1 MANWKKQKDLQK
13 ILLTL
18 TYHNKGESKLIINI
32 RVDHTL
38 ADIETM
44 EKVSKDLKELFANL
58 RENFDIREYIEIN
71 TCNRYEYFIY
81 TDDYDGQDL
90 DCDNEYV
97 IIQYNDDAILHLFRM
112 SSGLES
118 MIIGEDQILGQ
129 IKDSKKK
136 SEKEGH
142 CGKTLDTI
150 FTKAIH
156 VGQVVRNKTKINQG
170 SISIG
175 SAAVD
180 LAEEHLGDL
189 QDKHVL
195 VIGAG
200 KMGTLVAKA
209 LAEKN
214 LKAIFVANR
223 TYYKAVGLA
232 EELGGEAILFDNLE
246 EKLLNAD
253 LVISS
258 TGSPHAIVNK
268 ERLLRVF
275 DEEIPKKMIFIDIAN
290 PRDIED
296 DVKELGIELFNIDD
310 LRGIAEKNK
319 KLRENEVIEA
329 EKIIENEFDLL
340 KESFNLIEINSLL
353 GSLRESMEEIRQR
366 ESQKGIV
373 KLNVVDA
380 KDIKTIDK
388 MTQSIVNKIF
398 YDISENIKE
407 LAKEDEAN
415 SLKICE
421 ALLRK

>member
-1 MANWKKQKDLQK
+1 M
-13 ILLTL
+13 
-18 TYHNKGESKLIINI
+18 IINI

-44 EKVSKDLKELFANL
+44 EKVSKDLKELFSTL
-58 RENFDIREYIEIN
+58 KEQMDVKEYIEIN
-71 TCNRYEYFIY
+71 TCNRYEYFLY
-81 TDDYDGQDL
+81 AEDYNEFDL
-90 DCDNEYV
+90 DCENKYV
-97 IIQYNDDAILHLFRM
+97 IIQYSDEAVLHLFRM
-112 SSGLES
+112 TSGLES

-129 IKDSKKK
+129 VKDAKLK
-136 SEKEGH
+136 SEREGH
-142 CGKTLDTI
+142 CGKKLDAI

-180 LAEEHLGDL
+180 LAEENLGDL
-189 QDKHVL
+189 QDKNVL

-223 TYYKAVGLA
+223 TYYKAIKLA
-232 EELGGEAILFDNLE
+232 EELDGEAILFDNLE

-258 TGSPHAIVNK
+258 TGAPHAIINK
-268 ERLLRVF
+268 ARLLKVF
-275 DEEIPKKMIFIDIAN
+275 DEKIPKKMVFIDIAN
-290 PRDIED
+290 PRDIEE
-296 DVKELGIELFNIDD
+296 DVKEIGIDLFNIDD

-319 KLRENEVIEA
+319 KLREKEVIEA
-329 EKIIENEFDLL
+329 EKIIKSEFDLL

-373 KLNVVDA
+373 KLNSVDA

-398 YDISENIKE
+398 YDISESVKKSAKDNEEDVIKM
-407 LAKEDEAN
+407 
-415 SLKICE
+415 CE
-421 ALLRK
+421 AILKR

>member
-1 MANWKKQKDLQK
+1 M
-13 ILLTL
+13 
-18 TYHNKGESKLIINI
+18 IINI

-44 EKVSKDLKELFANL
+44 EKVSKDLKELFSTL
-58 RENFDIREYIEIN
+58 KEQIDVKEYIEIN
-71 TCNRYEYFIY
+71 TCNRYEYFLY
-81 TDDYDGQDL
+81 AEDYNELDL
-90 DCDNEYV
+90 DCENKYV
-97 IIQYNDDAILHLFRM
+97 IIQYSDEAVLHLFRM
-112 SSGLES
+112 TSGLES

-129 IKDSKKK
+129 VKDAKLK
-136 SEKEGH
+136 SEREGH
-142 CGKTLDTI
+142 CGKKLDAV

-180 LAEEHLGDL
+180 LAEENLGDL
-189 QDKHVL
+189 QDKNVL

-223 TYYKAVGLA
+223 TYYKAIKLA
-232 EELGGEAILFDNLE
+232 EELEGEAILFDNLE

-258 TGSPHAIVNK
+258 TGAPHAIINK
-268 ERLLRVF
+268 SRLMKVF
-275 DEEIPKKMIFIDIAN
+275 DEEIPKKMVFIDIAN
-290 PRDIED
+290 PRDIEE
-296 DVKELGIELFNIDD
+296 DVKEIGIDLFNIDD

-319 KLRENEVIEA
+319 KLREKEVIEA
-329 EKIIENEFDLL
+329 EKIIKSEFDLL

-373 KLNVVDA
+373 KLNNVDA

-398 YDISENIKE
+398 YDISENIRKT
-407 LAKEDEAN
+407 AKNSEDDYIR
-415 SLKICE
+415 ICE
-421 ALLRK
+421 MILKGD

>member
-1 MANWKKQKDLQK
+1 M
-13 ILLTL
+13 
-18 TYHNKGESKLIINI
+18 IINI

-44 EKVSKDLKELFANL
+44 EKVSKDLKELFSTL
-58 RENFDIREYIEIN
+58 KEQIDVKEYIEIN
-71 TCNRYEYFIY
+71 TCNRYEYFLY
-81 TDDYDGQDL
+81 AEDYNELDL
-90 DCDNEYV
+90 DCENKYV
-97 IIQYNDDAILHLFRM
+97 IIQYSDEAVLHLFRM
-112 SSGLES
+112 TSGLES

-129 IKDSKKK
+129 VKDAKLK
-136 SEKEGH
+136 SEREGH
-142 CGKTLDTI
+142 CGKKLDAV

-180 LAEEHLGDL
+180 LAEENLGDL
-189 QDKHVL
+189 QDKNVL

-223 TYYKAVGLA
+223 TYYKAIKLA
-232 EELGGEAILFDNLE
+232 EELDGEAILFDNLE
-246 EKLLNAD
+246 EKLINAD

-258 TGSPHAIVNK
+258 TGAPHAIINK
-268 ERLLRVF
+268 ARLLKVF
-275 DEEIPKKMIFIDIAN
+275 DEKIPKKMVFIDIAN
-290 PRDIED
+290 PRDIEE
-296 DVKELGIELFNIDD
+296 DVKEIGIDLFNIDD

-319 KLRENEVIEA
+319 KLREKEVIEA
-329 EKIIENEFDLL
+329 EKIIKSEFDLL

-373 KLNVVDA
+373 KLNSVDA

-398 YDISENIKE
+398 YDISENIRKT
-407 LAKEDEAN
+407 AKNSEDDY
-415 SLKICE
+415 LRICE
-421 ALLRK
+421 MILKGD

>member
-1 MANWKKQKDLQK
+1 M
-13 ILLTL
+13 
-18 TYHNKGESKLIINI
+18 IINI

-44 EKVSKDLKELFANL
+44 EKVSKDLKELFSTL
-58 RENFDIREYIEIN
+58 KEQIDIKEYIEIN
-71 TCNRYEYFIY
+71 TCNRYEYFLY
-81 TDDYDGQDL
+81 TDDYADEDL
-90 DCDNEYV
+90 DCDNKYV
-97 IIQYNDDAILHLFRM
+97 IIQYNDDAVIHLFRM

-142 CGKTLDTI
+142 CGKTLDTV

-223 TYYKAVGLA
+223 TYYKAVQLA
-232 EELGGEAILFDNLE
+232 EELEGEAILFDNLE

-258 TGSPHAIVNK
+258 TGSPHPIINK
-268 ERLLRVF
+268 ERLMKVF
-275 DEEIPKKMIFIDIAN
+275 DDEMPKKMIFIDIAN

-296 DVKELGIELFNIDD
+296 DVKELGIDLFNIDD

-340 KESFNLIEINSLL
+340 KESFNLIEINSVL

-373 KLNVVDA
+373 KLNNVDA

-398 YDISENIKE
+398 YDISESVKQSAKNNEEDVIKM
-407 LAKEDEAN
+407 
-415 SLKICE
+415 CE
-421 ALLRK
+421 AILKR

>member
-1 MANWKKQKDLQK
+1 M
-13 ILLTL
+13 
-18 TYHNKGESKLIINI
+18 IINI

-44 EKVSKDLKELFANL
+44 EKVSKDLKELFSTL
-58 RENFDIREYIEIN
+58 KEQMDVKEYIEIN
-71 TCNRYEYFIY
+71 TCNRYEYFLY
-81 TDDYDGQDL
+81 AEDYNELDL
-90 DCDNEYV
+90 DCENKYV
-97 IIQYNDDAILHLFRM
+97 IIQYSDEAVLHLFRM
-112 SSGLES
+112 TSGLES

-129 IKDSKKK
+129 VKDAKLK
-136 SEKEGH
+136 SEREGH
-142 CGKTLDTI
+142 CGKKLDAV

-180 LAEEHLGDL
+180 LAEENLGDL
-189 QDKHVL
+189 QDKNVL

-223 TYYKAVGLA
+223 TYYKAIKLA
-232 EELGGEAILFDNLE
+232 EELDGEAILFDNLE

-258 TGSPHAIVNK
+258 TGAPHAIINK
-268 ERLLRVF
+268 ARLLKVF
-275 DEEIPKKMIFIDIAN
+275 DEKIPKKMVFIDIAN
-290 PRDIED
+290 PRDIEE
-296 DVKELGIELFNIDD
+296 DVKEIGIDLFNIDD

-319 KLRENEVIEA
+319 KLREKEVIEA
-329 EKIIENEFDLL
+329 EKIIKSEFDLL

-373 KLNVVDA
+373 KLNSVDA

-398 YDISENIKE
+398 YDISENIRKT
-407 LAKEDEAN
+407 AKNSEDDYIR
-415 SLKICE
+415 ICE
-421 ALLRK
+421 MILKGD

>member
-1 MANWKKQKDLQK
+1 
-13 ILLTL
+13 
-18 TYHNKGESKLIINI
+18 
-32 RVDHTL
+32 
-38 ADIETM
+38 M
-44 EKVSKDLKELFANL
+44 EKVSKDLKDLFSNL
-58 RENFDIREYIEIN
+58 KEQIDIKEYIEIN
-71 TCNRYEYFIY
+71 TCNRYEYFLY
-81 TDDYDGQDL
+81 TDDCTDLDL
-90 DCDNEYV
+90 DCENKYI
-97 IIQYNDDAILHLFRM
+97 IIQYSDDAVLHLFRM
-112 SSGLES
+112 TSGLES

-129 IKDSKKK
+129 VKDAKRK
-136 SEKEGH
+136 SEREGH
-142 CGKTLDTI
+142 CGKKLDAV

-223 TYYKAVGLA
+223 TYYKAIKLA
-232 EELGGEAILFDNLE
+232 EELEGEAILFDNLE

-258 TGSPHAIVNK
+258 TGAPHPIINK

-275 DEEIPKKMIFIDIAN
+275 DEKIPDKMIFIDIAN

-296 DVKELGIELFNIDD
+296 DVKELGIDLFNIDD

-319 KLRENEVIEA
+319 KLREKEVIEA
-329 EKIIENEFDLL
+329 EKIIESEFDLL

-373 KLNVVDA
+373 KLNAVDA

-398 YDISENIKE
+398 YDISENIRKT
-407 LAKEDEAN
+407 AKNNDEDFI
-415 SLKICE
+415 KICE
-421 ALLRK
+421 LILKNEQN

>member
-1 MANWKKQKDLQK
+1 M
-13 ILLTL
+13 
-18 TYHNKGESKLIINI
+18 IINI

-44 EKVSKDLKELFANL
+44 EKVSKDLKELFSTL
-58 RENFDIREYIEIN
+58 KEQIDVKEYIEIN
-71 TCNRYEYFIY
+71 TCNRYEYFLY
-81 TDDYDGQDL
+81 AEDYNELDL
-90 DCDNEYV
+90 DCENKYV
-97 IIQYNDDAILHLFRM
+97 IIQYSDEAVLHLFRM
-112 SSGLES
+112 TSGLES

-129 IKDSKKK
+129 VKDAKLK
-136 SEKEGH
+136 SEREGH
-142 CGKTLDTI
+142 CGNKLDAV

-180 LAEEHLGDL
+180 LAEENLGDL
-189 QDKHVL
+189 QDKNVL

-223 TYYKAVGLA
+223 TYYKAIRLA
-232 EELGGEAILFDNLE
+232 EELDGEAILFDNLE

-258 TGSPHAIVNK
+258 TGAPHAIINK
-268 ERLLRVF
+268 TRLLNVF
-275 DEEIPKKMIFIDIAN
+275 DEKIPKKMVFIDIAN
-290 PRDIED
+290 PRDIEE
-296 DVKELGIELFNIDD
+296 DVKEIGIDLFNIDD

-319 KLRENEVIEA
+319 KLREQEVIEA
-329 EKIIENEFDLL
+329 EKIIVSEFDLL

-373 KLNVVDA
+373 KLNSVDA

-398 YDISENIKE
+398 YDISKNIKE
-407 LAKEDEAN
+407 LAKEDEEN
-415 SLKICE
+415 ILKICE

>member
-1 MANWKKQKDLQK
+1 M
-13 ILLTL
+13 
-18 TYHNKGESKLIINI
+18 IINI

-44 EKVSKDLKELFANL
+44 EKVSKDLKDLFSTL
-58 RENFDIREYIEIN
+58 KEQIDIKEYIEIN
-71 TCNRYEYFIY
+71 TCNRYEYFLY
-81 TDDYDGQDL
+81 TDDCIDFDL
-90 DCDNEYV
+90 DCENKYI
-97 IIQYNDDAILHLFRM
+97 IIQYSDDAVLHLFRM
-112 SSGLES
+112 TSGLES

-129 IKDSKKK
+129 VKDSKRK
-136 SEKEGH
+136 SEREGH
-142 CGKTLDTI
+142 CGKKLDAI

-223 TYYKAVGLA
+223 TYYKAIKLA
-232 EELGGEAILFDNLE
+232 EELDGEAILFDNLE
-246 EKLLNAD
+246 EKLLNAN

-258 TGSPHAIVNK
+258 TGAPHAIINK

-275 DEEIPKKMIFIDIAN
+275 DEEIPKKMVFIDIAN
-290 PRDIED
+290 PRDIEE
-296 DVKELGIELFNIDD
+296 DVKEIGIDLFNIDD

-319 KLRENEVIEA
+319 KLREKEVIEA
-329 EKIIENEFDLL
+329 ENIIESEFDLL
-340 KESFNLIEINSLL
+340 KESFNLIEINSFL
-353 GSLRESMEEIRQR
+353 GILRESMEEIRQR

-373 KLNVVDA
+373 KLRSVDA

-398 YDISENIKE
+398 YDISENIKKT
-407 LAKEDEAN
+407 AKNNEEDAK
-415 SLKICE
+415 KICE
-421 ALLRK
+421 ALLKK

>member
-1 MANWKKQKDLQK
+1 M
-13 ILLTL
+13 
-18 TYHNKGESKLIINI
+18 IINI

-44 EKVSKDLKELFANL
+44 EKVSKDLKELFSAL
-58 RENFDIREYIEIN
+58 KEQIDVKEYIEIN
-71 TCNRYEYFIY
+71 TCNRYEYFLY
-81 TDDYDGQDL
+81 AEDYNELDL
-90 DCDNEYV
+90 DCDNKYV
-97 IIQYNDDAILHLFRM
+97 IIQYSDEAVLHLFRM
-112 SSGLES
+112 TSGLES

-129 IKDSKKK
+129 VKDAKMK
-136 SEKEGH
+136 SEREGH
-142 CGKTLDTI
+142 CGKKLDAI

-180 LAEEHLGDL
+180 LAEENLGDL
-189 QDKHVL
+189 QDKNVL

-223 TYYKAVGLA
+223 TYYKAIKLA
-232 EELGGEAILFDNLE
+232 EELEGEAILFDNLE

-258 TGSPHAIVNK
+258 TGAPHAIINK
-268 ERLLRVF
+268 ARLLKVF
-275 DEEIPKKMIFIDIAN
+275 DDKIPKKMVFIDIAN
-290 PRDIED
+290 PRDIEE
-296 DVKELGIELFNIDD
+296 DVKEIGIDLFNIDD

-319 KLRENEVIEA
+319 KLREKEVIEA
-329 EKIIENEFDLL
+329 EKIIKSEFDLL

-398 YDISENIKE
+398 YDISENIRKT
-407 LAKEDEAN
+407 AKNNEEDFIR
-415 SLKICE
+415 ICE
-421 ALLRK
+421 MILKGE

>member
-1 MANWKKQKDLQK
+1 M
-13 ILLTL
+13 
-18 TYHNKGESKLIINI
+18 IINI

-44 EKVSKDLKELFANL
+44 EKVSKDLKELFSTL
-58 RENFDIREYIEIN
+58 KEQIDVKEYIEIN
-71 TCNRYEYFIY
+71 TCNRYEYFLY
-81 TDDYDGQDL
+81 AEDYNELDL
-90 DCDNEYV
+90 DCENKYV
-97 IIQYNDDAILHLFRM
+97 IIQYSDEAVLHLFRM
-112 SSGLES
+112 TSGLES

-129 IKDSKKK
+129 VKDAKLK
-136 SEKEGH
+136 SEREGH
-142 CGKTLDTI
+142 CGKKLDAV

-180 LAEEHLGDL
+180 LAEENLGDL
-189 QDKHVL
+189 QDKNVL

-223 TYYKAVGLA
+223 TYYKAIKLA
-232 EELGGEAILFDNLE
+232 EELDGEAILFDNLE
-246 EKLLNAD
+246 EKLINAD

-258 TGSPHAIVNK
+258 TGAPHAIINK
-268 ERLLRVF
+268 ARLLKVF
-275 DEEIPKKMIFIDIAN
+275 DEKIPKKMVFIDIAN
-290 PRDIED
+290 PRDIEE
-296 DVKELGIELFNIDD
+296 DVKEIGIDLFNIDD

-319 KLRENEVIEA
+319 KLREKEVIEA
-329 EKIIENEFDLL
+329 EKIIKSEFDLL

-373 KLNVVDA
+373 KLNNVDA

-398 YDISENIKE
+398 YDISESVKQSAKNNEEDVIKM
-407 LAKEDEAN
+407 
-415 SLKICE
+415 CE
-421 ALLRK
+421 AILKR

>member
-1 MANWKKQKDLQK
+1 M
-13 ILLTL
+13 
-18 TYHNKGESKLIINI
+18 IINI

-44 EKVSKDLKELFANL
+44 EKVSKDLKELFSTL
-58 RENFDIREYIEIN
+58 KEQIDIKEYIEIN
-71 TCNRYEYFIY
+71 TCNRYEYFLY
-81 TDDYDGQDL
+81 TDDYNELDL
-90 DCDNEYV
+90 DCDNKYV
-97 IIQYNDDAILHLFRM
+97 IIQYNDDAVLHLFRM

-142 CGKTLDTI
+142 CGKTLDTV

-223 TYYKAVGLA
+223 TYYKAVKLA
-232 EELGGEAILFDNLE
+232 EELEGEAILFDNLE

-258 TGSPHAIVNK
+258 TGSPHPIVNK

-275 DEEIPKKMIFIDIAN
+275 DKEVPEKMIFIDIAN

-296 DVKELGIELFNIDD
+296 DVKDLGIELFNIDD

-373 KLNVVDA
+373 KLNSVDA

-398 YDISENIKE
+398 YDISESVKKSAKDNEEDVIKM
-407 LAKEDEAN
+407 
-415 SLKICE
+415 CE
-421 ALLRK
+421 AILKR

>member
-1 MANWKKQKDLQK
+1 M
-13 ILLTL
+13 
-18 TYHNKGESKLIINI
+18 IINI

-44 EKVSKDLKELFANL
+44 EKVSKDLKELFSTL
-58 RENFDIREYIEIN
+58 KEQIDVKEYIEIN
-71 TCNRYEYFIY
+71 TCNRYEYFLY
-81 TDDYDGQDL
+81 AEDYNELDL
-90 DCDNEYV
+90 DCENKYV
-97 IIQYNDDAILHLFRM
+97 IIQYSDEAVLHLFRM
-112 SSGLES
+112 TSGLES

-129 IKDSKKK
+129 VKDAKLK
-136 SEKEGH
+136 SEREGH
-142 CGKTLDTI
+142 CGNKLDAV

-180 LAEEHLGDL
+180 LAEENLGDL
-189 QDKHVL
+189 QDKNVL

-223 TYYKAVGLA
+223 TYYKAIRLA
-232 EELGGEAILFDNLE
+232 EELDGEAILFDNLE

-258 TGSPHAIVNK
+258 TGAPHAIINK
-268 ERLLRVF
+268 TRLLNVF
-275 DEEIPKKMIFIDIAN
+275 DEKIPKKMVFIDIAN
-290 PRDIED
+290 PRDIEE
-296 DVKELGIELFNIDD
+296 DVKEIGIDLFNIDD

-319 KLRENEVIEA
+319 KLREREVIEA
-329 EKIIENEFDLL
+329 EKIITSEFDLL

-373 KLNVVDA
+373 KLNSVDA

-398 YDISENIKE
+398 YDISKNIKE
-407 LAKEDEAN
+407 LAKEDEEN
-415 SLKICE
+415 ILKICE

>member
-1 MANWKKQKDLQK
+1 M
-13 ILLTL
+13 
-18 TYHNKGESKLIINI
+18 IINI

-44 EKVSKDLKELFANL
+44 EKVSKDLKELFSTL
-58 RENFDIREYIEIN
+58 KEQIDVKEYIEIN
-71 TCNRYEYFIY
+71 TCNRYEYFLY
-81 TDDYDGQDL
+81 AEDYNELDL
-90 DCDNEYV
+90 DCENKYV
-97 IIQYNDDAILHLFRM
+97 IIQYSDEAVLHLFRM
-112 SSGLES
+112 TSGLES

-129 IKDSKKK
+129 VKDAKLK
-136 SEKEGH
+136 SEREGH
-142 CGKTLDTI
+142 CGNKLDAV

-180 LAEEHLGDL
+180 LAEENLGDL
-189 QDKHVL
+189 QDKNVL

-223 TYYKAVGLA
+223 TYYKAIRLA
-232 EELGGEAILFDNLE
+232 EELDGEAILFDNLE

-258 TGSPHAIVNK
+258 TGAPHAIINK
-268 ERLLRVF
+268 ARLLKVF
-275 DEEIPKKMIFIDIAN
+275 DEKIPKKMVFIDIAN
-290 PRDIED
+290 PRDIEE
-296 DVKELGIELFNIDD
+296 DVKEIGIDLFNIDD

-319 KLRENEVIEA
+319 KLREREVIEA
-329 EKIIENEFDLL
+329 EKIITSEFDLL

-373 KLNVVDA
+373 KLNSVDA

-398 YDISENIKE
+398 YDISENIRKT
-407 LAKEDEAN
+407 AKNNEDEYIR
-415 SLKICE
+415 ICE
-421 ALLRK
+421 MILKGD

>member
-1 MANWKKQKDLQK
+1 M
-13 ILLTL
+13 
-18 TYHNKGESKLIINI
+18 IINI

-44 EKVSKDLKELFANL
+44 EKVSKDLKDLFSTL
-58 RENFDIREYIEIN
+58 KEQIDVKEYIEIN
-71 TCNRYEYFIY
+71 TCNRYEYFLY
-81 TDDYDGQDL
+81 TDDYNELDL
-90 DCDNEYV
+90 DCENEYV
-97 IIQYNDDAILHLFRM
+97 IIQYSDEAVLHLFRM
-112 SSGLES
+112 TSGLES

-129 IKDSKKK
+129 VKDAKRK
-136 SEKEGH
+136 SEREGH
-142 CGKTLDTI
+142 CGKKLDAV

-180 LAEEHLGDL
+180 LAEENLGDL
-189 QDKHVL
+189 QDKNVL

-223 TYYKAVGLA
+223 TYYKAIKLA
-232 EELGGEAILFDNLE
+232 EELDGEAILFDNLE

-258 TGSPHAIVNK
+258 TGAPHPIINK

-275 DEEIPKKMIFIDIAN
+275 DEEIPDKMIFIDIAN

-296 DVKELGIELFNIDD
+296 DVKEIGIDLFNIDD

-319 KLRENEVIEA
+319 KLREREVIEA
-329 EKIIENEFDLL
+329 EKIIESEFDLL

-373 KLNVVDA
+373 KLNSVDA
-380 KDIKTIDK
+380 KDIKVIDK

-398 YDISENIKE
+398 YDISENIRQT
-407 LAKEDEAN
+407 AKNNEEDFI
-415 SLKICE
+415 KICE
-421 ALLRK
+421 MILKREQD

>member
-1 MANWKKQKDLQK
+1 M
-13 ILLTL
+13 
-18 TYHNKGESKLIINI
+18 IINI

-44 EKVSKDLKELFANL
+44 EKVSKDLKELFSTL
-58 RENFDIREYIEIN
+58 KEQIDVKEYIEIN
-71 TCNRYEYFIY
+71 TCNRYEYFLY
-81 TDDYDGQDL
+81 AEDYNELDL
-90 DCDNEYV
+90 DCENKYV
-97 IIQYNDDAILHLFRM
+97 IIQYSDEAVLHLFRM
-112 SSGLES
+112 TSGLES

-129 IKDSKKK
+129 VKDAKLK
-136 SEKEGH
+136 SEREGH
-142 CGKTLDTI
+142 CGKKLDAV

-180 LAEEHLGDL
+180 LAEENLGEL
-189 QDKHVL
+189 QDKNVL

-223 TYYKAVGLA
+223 TYYKAIKLA
-232 EELGGEAILFDNLE
+232 EELEGEAILFDNLE
-246 EKLLNAD
+246 EKLINAD

-258 TGSPHAIVNK
+258 TGAPHAIINK
-268 ERLLRVF
+268 ARLLKVF
-275 DEEIPKKMIFIDIAN
+275 DEKIPKKMVFIDIAN
-290 PRDIED
+290 PRDIEE
-296 DVKELGIELFNIDD
+296 DVKEIGIDLFNIDD

-319 KLRENEVIEA
+319 KLREKEVIEA
-329 EKIIENEFDLL
+329 EKIIKSEFDLL

-373 KLNVVDA
+373 KLNSVDA

-398 YDISENIKE
+398 YDISENIRKT
-407 LAKEDEAN
+407 AKNSEDDYIR
-415 SLKICE
+415 ICE
-421 ALLRK
+421 MILKGD

>member
-1 MANWKKQKDLQK
+1 M
-13 ILLTL
+13 
-18 TYHNKGESKLIINI
+18 IINI

-44 EKVSKDLKELFANL
+44 EKVSKDLKELFSTL
-58 RENFDIREYIEIN
+58 KEQIDVKEYIEIN
-71 TCNRYEYFIY
+71 TCNRYEYFLY
-81 TDDYDGQDL
+81 AEDYNEFDL
-90 DCDNEYV
+90 DCENKYV
-97 IIQYNDDAILHLFRM
+97 IIQYSDEAVLHLFRM
-112 SSGLES
+112 TSGLES

-129 IKDSKKK
+129 VKDAKLK
-136 SEKEGH
+136 SEREGH
-142 CGKTLDTI
+142 CGKKLDAI

-180 LAEEHLGDL
+180 LAEENLGDL
-189 QDKHVL
+189 QDKNVL

-223 TYYKAVGLA
+223 TYYKAIKLA
-232 EELGGEAILFDNLE
+232 EELEGEAILFDNLE

-258 TGSPHAIVNK
+258 TGAPHAIINK
-268 ERLLRVF
+268 SRLMKVF
-275 DEEIPKKMIFIDIAN
+275 DEEIPKKMVFIDIAN
-290 PRDIED
+290 PRDIEE
-296 DVKELGIELFNIDD
+296 DVKEIGIDLFNIDD

-319 KLRENEVIEA
+319 KLREKEVIEA

-373 KLNVVDA
+373 KLNSVDA

-398 YDISENIKE
+398 YDISENIRKT
-407 LAKEDEAN
+407 AKNSEDDYIR
-415 SLKICE
+415 ICE
-421 ALLRK
+421 MILKGD

>member
-1 MANWKKQKDLQK
+1 M
-13 ILLTL
+13 
-18 TYHNKGESKLIINI
+18 IINI

-44 EKVSKDLKELFANL
+44 ENVSKDLKELFSTL
-58 RENFDIREYIEIN
+58 KENIDIKEYIEIN
-71 TCNRYEYFIY
+71 TCNRYEYFLY
-81 TDDYDGQDL
+81 TDDYNKLDL
-90 DCDNEYV
+90 DCENKYV
-97 IIQYNDDAILHLFRM
+97 IIQYNDEAVLHLFRM
-112 SSGLES
+112 TSGLES

-129 IKDSKKK
+129 VKDAKRK
-136 SEKEGH
+136 SEREGH
-142 CGKTLDTI
+142 CGKKLDAV

-223 TYYKAVGLA
+223 TYYKAIKLA
-232 EELGGEAILFDNLE
+232 EELEGEAILFDNLE

-258 TGSPHAIVNK
+258 TGAPHAIINK

-275 DEEIPKKMIFIDIAN
+275 DENIPNKMIFIDIAN
-290 PRDIED
+290 PRDIAE
-296 DVKELGIELFNIDD
+296 DVKEIGIDLFNIDD

-319 KLRENEVIEA
+319 KLREREVIEA
-329 EKIIENEFDLL
+329 EKIIESEFDLL

-373 KLNVVDA
+373 KLNAVDA
-380 KDIKTIDK
+380 KDIKVIDK

-398 YDISENIKE
+398 YDISEGIKKS
-407 LAKEDEAN
+407 AKDNEEDAI
-415 SLKICE
+415 KMCE
-421 ALLRK
+421 AILKRD

>member
-1 MANWKKQKDLQK
+1 M
-13 ILLTL
+13 
-18 TYHNKGESKLIINI
+18 IINI

-44 EKVSKDLKELFANL
+44 EKVSKDLKKLFSTL
-58 RENFDIREYIEIN
+58 KERIDIKEYIEIN
-71 TCNRYEYFIY
+71 TCNRYEYFLY
-81 TDDYDGQDL
+81 TDDYADEDL
-90 DCDNEYV
+90 DCDNKYV
-97 IIQYNDDAILHLFRM
+97 IIQYNDDAVIHLFRM

-142 CGKTLDTI
+142 CGKTLDTV

-223 TYYKAVGLA
+223 TYYKAVQLA
-232 EELGGEAILFDNLE
+232 EELEGEAILFDNLE

-258 TGSPHAIVNK
+258 TGSPHPIINK
-268 ERLLRVF
+268 ERLMKVF
-275 DEEIPKKMIFIDIAN
+275 DDEMPKKMIFIDIAN

-296 DVKELGIELFNIDD
+296 DVKELGIDLFNIDD

-340 KESFNLIEINSLL
+340 KESFNLIEINSVL

-373 KLNVVDA
+373 KLNNVDA

-398 YDISENIKE
+398 YDISESVKQSAKNNEEDVIKMCE
-407 LAKEDEAN
+407 T
-415 SLKICE
+415 SLK
-421 ALLRK
+421 R

>member
-1 MANWKKQKDLQK
+1 M
-13 ILLTL
+13 
-18 TYHNKGESKLIINI
+18 IINI

-44 EKVSKDLKELFANL
+44 EKVSKDLKELFSAL
-58 RENFDIREYIEIN
+58 KEQIDVKEYIEIN
-71 TCNRYEYFIY
+71 TCNRYEYFLY
-81 TDDYDGQDL
+81 AEDYNELDL
-90 DCDNEYV
+90 DCENKYV
-97 IIQYNDDAILHLFRM
+97 IIQYSDEAVLHLFRM
-112 SSGLES
+112 TSGLES

-129 IKDSKKK
+129 VKDAKLK
-136 SEKEGH
+136 SEREGH
-142 CGKTLDTI
+142 CGKKLDAV

-180 LAEEHLGDL
+180 LAEENLGDL
-189 QDKHVL
+189 QDKNVL

-223 TYYKAVGLA
+223 TYYKAIKLA
-232 EELGGEAILFDNLE
+232 EELDGEAILFDNLE

-258 TGSPHAIVNK
+258 TGAPHAIINK
-268 ERLLRVF
+268 ARLLKVF
-275 DEEIPKKMIFIDIAN
+275 DEKIPKKMVFIDIAN
-290 PRDIED
+290 PRDIEE
-296 DVKELGIELFNIDD
+296 DVKEIGIDLFNIDD

-319 KLRENEVIEA
+319 KLREKEVIEA
-329 EKIIENEFDLL
+329 EKIIKSEFELL

-373 KLNVVDA
+373 KLNSVDA

-398 YDISENIKE
+398 YDISENIRKT
-407 LAKEDEAN
+407 AKNNEEDYIR
-415 SLKICE
+415 ICE
-421 ALLRK
+421 MILKGE

>member
-1 MANWKKQKDLQK
+1 M
-13 ILLTL
+13 
-18 TYHNKGESKLIINI
+18 IINI

-44 EKVSKDLKELFANL
+44 EKVSKDLKDLFSTL
-58 RENFDIREYIEIN
+58 KEQIDVKEYIEIN
-71 TCNRYEYFIY
+71 TCNRYEYFLY
-81 TDDYDGQDL
+81 TDDYNELDL
-90 DCDNEYV
+90 DCENEYV
-97 IIQYNDDAILHLFRM
+97 IIQYSDEAVLHLFRM
-112 SSGLES
+112 TSGLES

-129 IKDSKKK
+129 VKDAKRK
-136 SEKEGH
+136 SEREGH
-142 CGKTLDTI
+142 CGKKLDAV

-223 TYYKAVGLA
+223 TYYKAIKLA
-232 EELGGEAILFDNLE
+232 EELDGEAILFDNLE

-258 TGSPHAIVNK
+258 TGAPHPIINK

-275 DEEIPKKMIFIDIAN
+275 DEEIPDKMIFIDIAN

-296 DVKELGIELFNIDD
+296 DVKEIGIDLFNIDD

-319 KLRENEVIEA
+319 KLREREVIEA
-329 EKIIENEFDLL
+329 EKIIESEFDLL
-340 KESFNLIEINSLL
+340 KESFNLIEINSML

-373 KLNVVDA
+373 KLNSVDA
-380 KDIKTIDK
+380 KDIKVIDK

-398 YDISENIKE
+398 YDISENIRQT
-407 LAKEDEAN
+407 AKNNEEDFV
-415 SLKICE
+415 KICE
-421 ALLRK
+421 MILKREQD

>member
-1 MANWKKQKDLQK
+1 M
-13 ILLTL
+13 
-18 TYHNKGESKLIINI
+18 IINI

-44 EKVSKDLKELFANL
+44 EKVSKDLKELFSTL
-58 RENFDIREYIEIN
+58 KEKIDIKEYIEIN
-71 TCNRYEYFIY
+71 TCNRYEYFLY
-81 TDDYDGQDL
+81 TDDYADEDL

-97 IIQYNDDAILHLFRM
+97 IIQYNDDAVLHLFRM

-223 TYYKAVGLA
+223 TYYKAVKLA
-232 EELGGEAILFDNLE
+232 EELDGEAILFDNLE

-258 TGSPHAIVNK
+258 TGSPHPIVNK
-268 ERLLRVF
+268 ERLLKVF
-275 DEEIPKKMIFIDIAN
+275 GEEAPKKMIFIDIAN

-296 DVKELGIELFNIDD
+296 DVKELGIDLFNIDD

-319 KLRENEVIEA
+319 KLRENEV
-329 EKIIENEFDLL
+329 DLL

-373 KLNVVDA
+373 KLTTIDA

-398 YDISENIKE
+398 YDISESVKKSAKNNEEDVIKM
-407 LAKEDEAN
+407 
-415 SLKICE
+415 CE
-421 ALLRK
+421 AILKR

>member
-1 MANWKKQKDLQK
+1 M
-13 ILLTL
+13 
-18 TYHNKGESKLIINI
+18 IINI

-44 EKVSKDLKELFANL
+44 EKVSKDLKELFSTL
-58 RENFDIREYIEIN
+58 KEQIDVKEYIEIN
-71 TCNRYEYFIY
+71 TCNRYEYFLY
-81 TDDYDGQDL
+81 AEDYNELDL
-90 DCDNEYV
+90 DCENKYV
-97 IIQYNDDAILHLFRM
+97 IIQYSDEAVLHLFRM
-112 SSGLES
+112 TSGLES

-129 IKDSKKK
+129 VKDAKLK
-136 SEKEGH
+136 SEREGH
-142 CGKTLDTI
+142 CGKKLDAI

-180 LAEEHLGDL
+180 LAEENLGDL
-189 QDKHVL
+189 QDKNVL

-223 TYYKAVGLA
+223 TYYKAIKLA
-232 EELGGEAILFDNLE
+232 EELEGEAILFDNLE
-246 EKLLNAD
+246 EKLINAD

-258 TGSPHAIVNK
+258 TGAPHAIINK
-268 ERLLRVF
+268 ARLLKVF
-275 DEEIPKKMIFIDIAN
+275 DEKIPKKMVFIDIAN
-290 PRDIED
+290 PRDIEE
-296 DVKELGIELFNIDD
+296 DVKEIGIDLFNIDD

-319 KLRENEVIEA
+319 KLREKEVIEA
-329 EKIIENEFDLL
+329 EKIIKSEFDLL

-373 KLNVVDA
+373 KLNSVDA

-398 YDISENIKE
+398 YDISKNIKE
-407 LAKEDEAN
+407 LAKEDEEN
-415 SLKICE
+415 ILKICE

>member
-1 MANWKKQKDLQK
+1 M
-13 ILLTL
+13 
-18 TYHNKGESKLIINI
+18 IINI

-44 EKVSKDLKELFANL
+44 EKVSKDLKELFSTL
-58 RENFDIREYIEIN
+58 KEQIDVKEYIEIN
-71 TCNRYEYFIY
+71 TCNRYEYFLY
-81 TDDYDGQDL
+81 AEDYNELDL
-90 DCDNEYV
+90 DCENKYV
-97 IIQYNDDAILHLFRM
+97 IIQYSDEAVLHLFRM
-112 SSGLES
+112 TSGLES

-129 IKDSKKK
+129 VKEAKLK
-136 SEKEGH
+136 SEREGH
-142 CGKTLDTI
+142 CGKKLDAV

-180 LAEEHLGDL
+180 LAEENLGDL
-189 QDKHVL
+189 QDKNVL

-223 TYYKAVGLA
+223 TYYKAIKLA
-232 EELGGEAILFDNLE
+232 EELEGEAILFDNLE
-246 EKLLNAD
+246 EKLINAD

-258 TGSPHAIVNK
+258 TGAPHAIINK
-268 ERLLRVF
+268 ARLLKVF
-275 DEEIPKKMIFIDIAN
+275 DEKIPKKMVFIDIAN
-290 PRDIED
+290 PRDIEE
-296 DVKELGIELFNIDD
+296 DVKEIGIDLFNIDD

-319 KLRENEVIEA
+319 KLREKEVIEA
-329 EKIIENEFDLL
+329 EKIIKSEFNLL

-373 KLNVVDA
+373 KLNSVDA

-398 YDISENIKE
+398 YDISENIRKT
-407 LAKEDEAN
+407 AKNNEDEYIR
-415 SLKICE
+415 ICE
-421 ALLRK
+421 MILKGD

>member
-1 MANWKKQKDLQK
+1 M
-13 ILLTL
+13 
-18 TYHNKGESKLIINI
+18 IINI

-44 EKVSKDLKELFANL
+44 EKVSKDLKELFSTL
-58 RENFDIREYIEIN
+58 KEQMDVKEYIEIN
-71 TCNRYEYFIY
+71 TCNRYEYFLY
-81 TDDYDGQDL
+81 AEDYNELDL
-90 DCDNEYV
+90 DCENKYV
-97 IIQYNDDAILHLFRM
+97 IIQYSDEAVLHLFRM
-112 SSGLES
+112 TSGLES

-129 IKDSKKK
+129 VKDAKLK
-136 SEKEGH
+136 SEREGH
-142 CGKTLDTI
+142 CGKKLDAI

-180 LAEEHLGDL
+180 LAEENLGDL
-189 QDKHVL
+189 QDKNVL

-223 TYYKAVGLA
+223 TYYKAIKLA
-232 EELGGEAILFDNLE
+232 EELEGEAILFDNLE

-258 TGSPHAIVNK
+258 TGAPHAIINK
-268 ERLLRVF
+268 SRLMKVF
-275 DEEIPKKMIFIDIAN
+275 DEEIPKKMVFIDIAN
-290 PRDIED
+290 PRDIEE
-296 DVKELGIELFNIDD
+296 DVKEIGIDLFNIDD

-319 KLRENEVIEA
+319 KLREKEVIEA
-329 EKIIENEFDLL
+329 EKIIKSEFDLL

-373 KLNVVDA
+373 KLNNVDA

-398 YDISENIKE
+398 YDISENIRKT
-407 LAKEDEAN
+407 AKNSEDDYIR
-415 SLKICE
+415 ICE
-421 ALLRK
+421 MILKGD

>member
-1 MANWKKQKDLQK
+1 M
-13 ILLTL
+13 
-18 TYHNKGESKLIINI
+18 IINI

-44 EKVSKDLKELFANL
+44 EKVSKDLKELFSNL
-58 RENFDIREYIEIN
+58 KEQIDIKEYIEIN
-71 TCNRYEYFIY
+71 TCNRYEYFLY
-81 TDDYDGQDL
+81 TDDCIDLDL
-90 DCDNEYV
+90 DCENKYI
-97 IIQYNDDAILHLFRM
+97 IIQYNDDAVLHLFRM
-112 SSGLES
+112 TSGLES

-129 IKDSKKK
+129 VKDSKRK
-136 SEKEGH
+136 SEREGH
-142 CGKTLDTI
+142 CGKKLDAI

-180 LAEEHLGDL
+180 LAEEQLGEL
-189 QDKHVL
+189 QDKNVL

-223 TYYKAVGLA
+223 TYYKAIKLA
-232 EELGGEAILFDNLE
+232 EELEGEAILFDNLE
-246 EKLLNAD
+246 EKLINAD

-258 TGSPHAIVNK
+258 TGAPHAIINK
-268 ERLLRVF
+268 ERLLRAF
-275 DEEIPKKMIFIDIAN
+275 DEKIPKKMVFIDIAN
-290 PRDIED
+290 PRDIEE
-296 DVKELGIELFNIDD
+296 DVKEIGIDLFNIDD

-319 KLRENEVIEA
+319 KLREQEVIEA
-329 EKIIENEFDLL
+329 EKIIVSEFDLL

-353 GSLRESMEEIRQR
+353 GSLRESMEDIRQR

-373 KLNVVDA
+373 KLRSIDA

-398 YDISENIKE
+398 YDISENIRKT
-407 LAKEDEAN
+407 AKNNDEDII
-415 SLKICE
+415 KICE
-421 ALLRK
+421 MILKID

>member
-1 MANWKKQKDLQK
+1 M
-13 ILLTL
+13 
-18 TYHNKGESKLIINI
+18 IINI

-44 EKVSKDLKELFANL
+44 ENVSKDLKELFSTL
-58 RENFDIREYIEIN
+58 KENIDIKEYIEIN
-71 TCNRYEYFIY
+71 TCNRYEYFLY
-81 TDDYDGQDL
+81 TDDYNKLDL
-90 DCDNEYV
+90 DCENKYV
-97 IIQYNDDAILHLFRM
+97 IIQYNDEAVLHLFRM
-112 SSGLES
+112 TSGLES

-129 IKDSKKK
+129 VKDAKRK
-136 SEKEGH
+136 SEREGH
-142 CGKTLDTI
+142 CGKKLDAV

-223 TYYKAVGLA
+223 TYYKAIKLA
-232 EELGGEAILFDNLE
+232 EELEGEAILFDNLE

-258 TGSPHAIVNK
+258 TGAPHSIINK

-275 DEEIPKKMIFIDIAN
+275 DENIPNKMIFIDIAN
-290 PRDIED
+290 PRDIAE
-296 DVKELGIELFNIDD
+296 DVKEIGIDLFNIDD

-319 KLRENEVIEA
+319 KLREREVIEA
-329 EKIIENEFDLL
+329 EKIIESEFDLL

-373 KLNVVDA
+373 KLNAVDA
-380 KDIKTIDK
+380 KDIKVIDK

-398 YDISENIKE
+398 YDISEGIKKS
-407 LAKEDEAN
+407 AKENEEDVIKMCETI
-415 SLKICE
+415 LK
-421 ALLRK
+421 RD

>member
-1 MANWKKQKDLQK
+1 M
-13 ILLTL
+13 
-18 TYHNKGESKLIINI
+18 IINI

-44 EKVSKDLKELFANL
+44 ENVSKDLKELFSTL
-58 RENFDIREYIEIN
+58 KENIDIKEYIEIN
-71 TCNRYEYFIY
+71 TCDRYEYFLY
-81 TDDYDGQDL
+81 TDDYNKLDL
-90 DCDNEYV
+90 DCENKYV
-97 IIQYNDDAILHLFRM
+97 IIQYNDEAVLHLFRM
-112 SSGLES
+112 TSGLES

-129 IKDSKKK
+129 VKDAKRK
-136 SEKEGH
+136 SEREGH
-142 CGKTLDTI
+142 CGKKLDAV

-180 LAEEHLGDL
+180 LAEEYLGDL

-223 TYYKAVGLA
+223 TYYKAIKLA
-232 EELGGEAILFDNLE
+232 EELEGEAILFDNLE

-258 TGSPHAIVNK
+258 TGAPHAIINK

-275 DEEIPKKMIFIDIAN
+275 DENIPNKMIFIDIAN

-329 EKIIENEFDLL
+329 EKIIESEFDLL

-373 KLNVVDA
+373 KLNSVDA

-398 YDISENIKE
+398 YDISEVIKKS
-407 LAKEDEAN
+407 A
-415 SLKICE
+415 
-421 ALLRK
+421 

>member
-1 MANWKKQKDLQK
+1 M
-13 ILLTL
+13 
-18 TYHNKGESKLIINI
+18 IINI

-44 EKVSKDLKELFANL
+44 EKVSKDLKELFSSL
-58 RENFDIREYIEIN
+58 KEQIDVKEYIEIN
-71 TCNRYEYFIY
+71 TCNRYEYFLY
-81 TDDYDGQDL
+81 AEDYNEFDL
-90 DCDNEYV
+90 DCENKYV
-97 IIQYNDDAILHLFRM
+97 IIQYSDEAVLHLFRM
-112 SSGLES
+112 TSGLES

-129 IKDSKKK
+129 VKDAKLK
-136 SEKEGH
+136 SEREGH
-142 CGKTLDTI
+142 CGKKLDAI

-180 LAEEHLGDL
+180 LAEENLGDL
-189 QDKHVL
+189 QDKNVL

-223 TYYKAVGLA
+223 TYYKAIKLA
-232 EELGGEAILFDNLE
+232 EELEGEAILFDNLE

-258 TGSPHAIVNK
+258 TGAPHAIINK
-268 ERLLRVF
+268 SRLMKVF
-275 DEEIPKKMIFIDIAN
+275 DEKIPKKMVFIDIAN
-290 PRDIED
+290 PRDIEE
-296 DVKELGIELFNIDD
+296 DVKEIGIDLFNIDD

-319 KLRENEVIEA
+319 KLREKEVIEA
-329 EKIIENEFDLL
+329 EKIIKSEFDLL

-373 KLNVVDA
+373 KLNNVDA

-398 YDISENIKE
+398 YDISENIRKT
-407 LAKEDEAN
+407 AKNSEDDYIR
-415 SLKICE
+415 ICE
-421 ALLRK
+421 MILKGD

>member
-1 MANWKKQKDLQK
+1 M
-13 ILLTL
+13 
-18 TYHNKGESKLIINI
+18 IINI

-44 EKVSKDLKELFANL
+44 EKVSKDLKELFSTL
-58 RENFDIREYIEIN
+58 KEQMDVKEYIEIN
-71 TCNRYEYFIY
+71 TCNRYEYFLY
-81 TDDYDGQDL
+81 AEDYNEFDL
-90 DCDNEYV
+90 DCENKYV
-97 IIQYNDDAILHLFRM
+97 IIQYSDEAVLHLFRM
-112 SSGLES
+112 TSGLES

-129 IKDSKKK
+129 VKDAKLK
-136 SEKEGH
+136 SEREGH
-142 CGKTLDTI
+142 CGKKLDAI

-180 LAEEHLGDL
+180 LAEENLGDL
-189 QDKHVL
+189 QDKNVL

-223 TYYKAVGLA
+223 TYYKAIKLA
-232 EELGGEAILFDNLE
+232 EELDGEAILFDNLE

-258 TGSPHAIVNK
+258 TGAPHAIINK
-268 ERLLRVF
+268 SRLMKVF
-275 DEEIPKKMIFIDIAN
+275 DEEIPKKMVFIDIAN
-290 PRDIED
+290 PRDIEE
-296 DVKELGIELFNIDD
+296 DVKEIGIDLFNIDD

-319 KLRENEVIEA
+319 KLREKEVIEA
-329 EKIIENEFDLL
+329 EKIIKSEFDLL

-373 KLNVVDA
+373 KLNSVDA

-398 YDISENIKE
+398 YDISENIRKT
-407 LAKEDEAN
+407 AKNSEEDYIR
-415 SLKICE
+415 ICE
-421 ALLRK
+421 MILKGD

>member
-1 MANWKKQKDLQK
+1 M
-13 ILLTL
+13 
-18 TYHNKGESKLIINI
+18 IINI

-44 EKVSKDLKELFANL
+44 EKVSKDLKELFSAL
-58 RENFDIREYIEIN
+58 KEQIDVKEYIEIN
-71 TCNRYEYFIY
+71 TCNRYEYFLY
-81 TDDYDGQDL
+81 AEDYNELDL
-90 DCDNEYV
+90 DCENKYV
-97 IIQYNDDAILHLFRM
+97 IIQYSDEAVLHLFRM
-112 SSGLES
+112 TSGLES

-129 IKDSKKK
+129 VKDAKLK
-136 SEKEGH
+136 SEREGH
-142 CGKTLDTI
+142 CGKKLDAV

-180 LAEEHLGDL
+180 LAEENLGDL
-189 QDKHVL
+189 QDKNVL

-223 TYYKAVGLA
+223 TYYKAIRLA
-232 EELGGEAILFDNLE
+232 EELDGEAILFDNLE

-258 TGSPHAIVNK
+258 TGAPHAIINK
-268 ERLLRVF
+268 TRLLNVF
-275 DEEIPKKMIFIDIAN
+275 DEKIPKKMVFIDIAN
-290 PRDIED
+290 PRDIEE
-296 DVKELGIELFNIDD
+296 DVKEIGIDLFNIDD

-319 KLRENEVIEA
+319 KLREKEVIEA
-329 EKIIENEFDLL
+329 EKIIKSEFDLL

-373 KLNVVDA
+373 KLNSVDA

-398 YDISENIKE
+398 YDISENIRKT
-407 LAKEDEAN
+407 AKNSEDDYIR
-415 SLKICE
+415 ICE
-421 ALLRK
+421 MILKGD

>member
-1 MANWKKQKDLQK
+1 M
-13 ILLTL
+13 
-18 TYHNKGESKLIINI
+18 IINI

-44 EKVSKDLKELFANL
+44 EKVSKDLKELFSTL
-58 RENFDIREYIEIN
+58 KEQIDVKEYIEIN
-71 TCNRYEYFIY
+71 TCNRYEYFLY
-81 TDDYDGQDL
+81 TDDYNELDL
-90 DCDNEYV
+90 DCENKYV
-97 IIQYNDDAILHLFRM
+97 IIQYSDEAVLHLFRM
-112 SSGLES
+112 TSGLES

-129 IKDSKKK
+129 VKDAKRK
-136 SEKEGH
+136 SEREGH
-142 CGKTLDTI
+142 CGKKLDAV

-223 TYYKAVGLA
+223 TYYKAIKLA
-232 EELGGEAILFDNLE
+232 EELDGEAILFDNLE

-258 TGSPHAIVNK
+258 TGAPHP
-268 ERLLRVF
+268 F
-275 DEEIPKKMIFIDIAN
+275 DEEIPDKMIFIDIAN

-296 DVKELGIELFNIDD
+296 DVKEIGIDLFNIDD

-319 KLRENEVIEA
+319 KLREREVIEA
-329 EKIIENEFDLL
+329 EKIIESEFDLL
-340 KESFNLIEINSLL
+340 KESFNLIEINSML

-373 KLNVVDA
+373 KLNSVDA
-380 KDIKTIDK
+380 KDIKVIDK

-398 YDISENIKE
+398 YDISENIRQT
-407 LAKEDEAN
+407 AKNNEEDFV
-415 SLKICE
+415 KICE
-421 ALLRK
+421 MILKREQA

>member
-1 MANWKKQKDLQK
+1 M
-13 ILLTL
+13 
-18 TYHNKGESKLIINI
+18 IINI

-44 EKVSKDLKELFANL
+44 EKVSKDLKKLFSTL
-58 RENFDIREYIEIN
+58 KEQIDIKEYIEIN
-71 TCNRYEYFIY
+71 TCNRYEYFLY
-81 TDDYDGQDL
+81 TDDYNELDL
-90 DCDNEYV
+90 DCENKYV
-97 IIQYNDDAILHLFRM
+97 IIQYSDEAVLHLFRM
-112 SSGLES
+112 TSGLES
-118 MIIGEDQILGQ
+118 LIIGEDQILGQ
-129 IKDSKKK
+129 VKDSKRK

-142 CGKTLDTI
+142 CGKKLDAV

-180 LAEEHLGDL
+180 LAEENLGDL
-189 QDKHVL
+189 QDKNVL

-223 TYYKAVGLA
+223 TYYKAIKLA
-232 EELGGEAILFDNLE
+232 EELDGEAILFDNLE

-258 TGSPHAIVNK
+258 TGAPHAIINK
-268 ERLLRVF
+268 ARLLKVF
-275 DEEIPKKMIFIDIAN
+275 DEKIPKKIVFIDIAN
-290 PRDIED
+290 PRDIEE
-296 DVKELGIELFNIDD
+296 DVKEIGIDLFNIDD

-319 KLRENEVIEA
+319 KLREKEVIEA
-329 EKIIENEFDLL
+329 EKIIKNEFDLL

-373 KLNVVDA
+373 KLNSIDA

-398 YDISENIKE
+398 YDISENIRKT
-407 LAKEDEAN
+407 AKNNEEDYIR
-415 SLKICE
+415 ICE
-421 ALLRK
+421 MILKGD

>member
-1 MANWKKQKDLQK
+1 M
-13 ILLTL
+13 T
-18 TYHNKGESKLIINI
+18 
-32 RVDHTL
+32 
-38 ADIETM
+38 
-44 EKVSKDLKELFANL
+44 
-58 RENFDIREYIEIN
+58 
-71 TCNRYEYFIY
+71 
-81 TDDYDGQDL
+81 
-90 DCDNEYV
+90 
-97 IIQYNDDAILHLFRM
+97 
-112 SSGLES
+112 SGLES

-129 IKDSKKK
+129 VKDAKLK
-136 SEKEGH
+136 SEREGH
-142 CGKTLDTI
+142 CGKKLDAV

-180 LAEEHLGDL
+180 LAEENLGDL
-189 QDKHVL
+189 QDKNVL

-223 TYYKAVGLA
+223 TYYKAIKLA
-232 EELGGEAILFDNLE
+232 EELDGEAILFDNLE

-258 TGSPHAIVNK
+258 TGAPHAIINK
-268 ERLLRVF
+268 ARLLKVF
-275 DEEIPKKMIFIDIAN
+275 DEKIPKKMVFIDIAN
-290 PRDIED
+290 PRDIEE
-296 DVKELGIELFNIDD
+296 DVKEIGIDLFNIDD

-319 KLRENEVIEA
+319 KLREKEVIEA
-329 EKIIENEFDLL
+329 EKIIKSEFDLL

-373 KLNVVDA
+373 KLNSVDA

-398 YDISENIKE
+398 YDISENIRKT
-407 LAKEDEAN
+407 AKNNEEDYIR
-415 SLKICE
+415 ICE
-421 ALLRK
+421 MILKGE

>member
-1 MANWKKQKDLQK
+1 
-13 ILLTL
+13 
-18 TYHNKGESKLIINI
+18 
-32 RVDHTL
+32 
-38 ADIETM
+38 M
-44 EKVSKDLKELFANL
+44 EKVSKDLKELFSSL
-58 RENFDIREYIEIN
+58 KEQIDIKEYIEIN
-71 TCNRYEYFIY
+71 TCNRYEYFLY
-81 TDDYDGQDL
+81 TNDYNDVDL
-90 DCDNEYV
+90 DCDNKYV
-97 IIQYNDDAILHLFRM
+97 IIQYNDDAVLHLFRM

-142 CGKTLDTI
+142 CGKTLDAI

-223 TYYKAVGLA
+223 TYYKAIKLA
-232 EELGGEAILFDNLE
+232 EELEGEAILFDNLE

-258 TGSPHAIVNK
+258 TGSPHAIINK
-268 ERLLRVF
+268 ERLMRVF
-275 DEEIPKKMIFIDIAN
+275 DEEIPKKMMFIDIAN

-296 DVKELGIELFNIDD
+296 DVKELGIDLFNIDD

-340 KESFNLIEINSLL
+340 KESFNLIEINSIL

-373 KLNVVDA
+373 KLNNVDA
-380 KDIKTIDK
+380 RDIKTIDK

-398 YDISENIKE
+398 YDISESIKKS
-407 LAKEDEAN
+407 AKNNEEDVIKMCETV
-415 SLKICE
+415 LK
-421 ALLRK
+421 R